1 MEYMCADYGRASPRA
16 PNWLLAFM
24 EAAARR
30 HGNAALV
37 LRGVA
42 SGSQLDAFCAV
53 RHADDL
59 AVVGLVYL
67 LATLALV
74 MGLRRAAA

>member
-42 SGSQLDAFCAV
+42 SGSQLDAF
-53 RHADDL
+53 
-59 AVVGLVYL
+59 VYL